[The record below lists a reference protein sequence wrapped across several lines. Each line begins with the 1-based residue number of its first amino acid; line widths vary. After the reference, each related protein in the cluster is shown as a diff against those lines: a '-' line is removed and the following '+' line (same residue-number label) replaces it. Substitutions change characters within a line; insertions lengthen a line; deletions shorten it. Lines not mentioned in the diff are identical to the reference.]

1 MCLYRRQNTV
11 PTRLKCCCQRCPSTL
26 GCSCSGQGSQRFRA
40 TPSSLNKQRV
50 DLLFVALAC
59 AARATA
65 AKKIVS
71 MEQLLFKTVSVSFQR
86 LLMSSSLTASSASAF
101 ASTLHM

>member
-1 MCLYRRQNTV
+1 MAKVANAA
-11 PTRLKCCCQRCPSTL
+11 
-26 GCSCSGQGSQRFRA
+26 GN

-86 LLMSSSLTASSASAF
+86 LLMSSLLTASSSSAF
-101 ASTLHM
+101 ASTLHVGLNPT